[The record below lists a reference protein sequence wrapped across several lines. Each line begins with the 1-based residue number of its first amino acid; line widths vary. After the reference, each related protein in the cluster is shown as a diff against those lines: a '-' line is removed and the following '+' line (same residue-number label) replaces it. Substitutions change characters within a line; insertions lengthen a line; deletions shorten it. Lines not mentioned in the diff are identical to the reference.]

1 MKYFMIEVKKG
12 EIASQLFND
21 KQLLLP
27 AKRILLG
34 KKVYVDSFP
43 SAAERGL
50 ILKIRMSRVEQ

>member
-21 KQLLLP
+21 KQPLLP

-34 KKVYVDSFP
+34 KKVMSTHFLVQLKEDSF
-43 SAAERGL
+43 
-50 ILKIRMSRVEQ
+50 